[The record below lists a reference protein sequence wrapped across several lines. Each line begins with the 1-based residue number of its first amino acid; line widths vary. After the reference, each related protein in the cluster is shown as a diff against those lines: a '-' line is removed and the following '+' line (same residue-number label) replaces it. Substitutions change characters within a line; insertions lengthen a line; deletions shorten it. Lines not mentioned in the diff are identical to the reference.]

1 MDVVKR
7 HRLGQP
13 LKMVTLLTLLMGLIL
28 GGGSLPALTRVMET
42 KSQ

>member
-28 GGGSLPALTRVMET
+28 GGGGLCQR
-42 KSQ
+42 